1 MFTMRQHT
9 ERYLNFYGK
18 IYHVL
23 PILSGKLL
31 KNKTGNPKSSGAL
44 FPFMRAQHPAGF
56 LFLNVLLRDVT
67 L

>member
-1 MFTMRQHT
+1 MARSTMFYPFFR
-9 ERYLNFYGK
+9 EEK
-18 IYHVL
+18 
-23 PILSGKLL
+23 PL

-44 FPFMRAQHPAGF
+44 FPFMRAQHPAEF